1 MADRGN
7 VRPESIGLNTDK
19 SADNASTAKAQDVD
33 LEALAAEIYRL
44 LKQDLRLERE
54 RSGRR

>member
-1 MADRGN
+1 MVDGGN
-7 VRPESIGLNTDK
+7 ARSESVQ
-19 SADNASTAKAQDVD
+19 SADNSSTVKVQDVD

-54 RSGRR
+54 RSRRG